1 MTDTMPKTKTPV
13 RGKKHDSPVFK
24 IVAYT
29 FLALYTLAILVPFY
43 VIIVTSLTTFEE
55 LMSRLEFIWI
65 PEQWSLEAY
74 RTVLLD
80 DRLAINGVSSLLRGF
95 FNTLWMTVPTMLVG
109 LFVSGLSAYA
119 YSKLR
124 FKASN
129 ALYMITLAT
138 MMIPTAVLTLPS
150 YLYYDAL
157 GWSHGPLPILIP
169 GLFGSA
175 GTVFFLRQFFAGI
188 PDDLIEAGKLDGMGY
203 FAMYVKIMIPLSVPA
218 FLAQGIFAFVS
229 GYNNYMGP
237 MLYLTDS
244 QMLWP
249 LQLALGQMQAQY
261 GDDNAVQCASAMV
274 SLVPLIIVYLVC
286 QKFFIQGVAAAGLK
300 G

>member
-65 PEQWSLEAY
+65 PEQWSIEAY

-218 FLAQGIFAFVS
+218 FLAQGIFAFVG

-261 GDDNAVQCASAMV
+261 SGDNAVQCASAMV

>member
-65 PEQWSLEAY
+65 PEQWSIEAY

-138 MMIPTAVLTLPS
+138 MMVPTAVLTLPS
-150 YLYYDAL
+150 YLYYDFL

-169 GLFGSA
+169 GLFGGA

-218 FLAQGIFAFVS
+218 FLAQGIFAFVG

-261 GDDNAVQCASAMV
+261 SGDNAVQCASAMV